1 MIVDIDS
8 GNSQLVTNRFGDK
21 FLFYFDGKNIYRV
34 CKQGDP
40 FDVVKGALDK
50 TQDNV
55 IFDVD
60 YFDVFNIKPYSV
72 DLLDENCKGDILGF
86 LLEVVL

>member
-21 FLFYFDGKNIYRV
+21 FLFYFDGKNIYQV
-34 CKQGDP
+34 CKQNDG
-40 FDVVKGALDK
+40 FDVVKGTLDK
-50 TQDNV
+50 PQDNV

-60 YFDVFNIKPYSV
+60 YFDVFNIKPYSI
-72 DLLDENCKGDILGF
+72 DLLDEKHKEDILGF
-86 LLEVVL
+86 LLEEVL

>member
-21 FLFYFDGKNIYRV
+21 FLFYFDGKNIYQV
-34 CKQGDP
+34 CKQGDT
-40 FDVVKGALDK
+40 FCVVKGTLDSP
-50 TQDNV
+50 QENV

-60 YFDVFNIKPYSV
+60 YFDSEPYSI
-72 DLLDENCKGDILGF
+72 DLLDESCKEDILGF
-86 LLEVVL
+86 LLEEVL

>member
-21 FLFYFDGKNIYRV
+21 FLFYFDGKNIYQV
-34 CKQGDP
+34 CKQNDG
-40 FDVVKGALDK
+40 FDVVKGNLDK
-50 TQDNV
+50 PQENV

-60 YFDVFNIKPYSV
+60 YFDVFNVKPYSI
-72 DLLDENCKGDILGF
+72 DLLDELSKENILGF
-86 LLEVVL
+86 LLGVVL

>member
-21 FLFYFDGKNIYRV
+21 FLFYFDGKNIYQV
-34 CKQGDP
+34 CKQNGA
-40 FDVVKGALDK
+40 FYVTKGTLDK
-50 TQDNV
+50 PQENV

-60 YFDVFNIKPYSV
+60 YFDVFNIKPYSI

-86 LLEVVL
+86 LLGEVL

>member
-8 GNSQLVTNRFGDK
+8 GNSQIVTNRFGDK
-21 FLFYFDGKNIYRV
+21 FLFYFDGKNIYQV
-34 CKQGDP
+34 CKRNNA
-40 FDVVKGALDK
+40 FYVVKGTLDK
-50 TQDNV
+50 PQENV

-60 YFDVFNIKPYSV
+60 YFDVFNIKSYSI
-72 DLLDENCKGDILGF
+72 DLLDENCKEDILGF

>member
-1 MIVDIDS
+1 MVVDIDS
-8 GNSQLVTNRFGDK
+8 GNSQIVTNRFGDK
-21 FLFYFDGKNIYRV
+21 FLFYFDGKNIYQV

-40 FDVVKGALDK
+40 FYVVKGTLGK
-50 TQDNV
+50 PQENV

-60 YFDVFNIKPYSV
+60 YFDVFNLKPYSI
-72 DLLDENCKGDILGF
+72 DLLDENCKEDILGF

>member
-8 GNSQLVTNRFGDK
+8 GNSQLVSNRFGDK

-34 CKQGDP
+34 CKKNDG
-40 FDVVKGALDK
+40 FDVVKGILDK
-50 TQDNV
+50 PQENV

-60 YFDVFNIKPYSV
+60 YFDVFDPKPYSI
-72 DLLDENCKGDILGF
+72 DLLDELCKEDILGF